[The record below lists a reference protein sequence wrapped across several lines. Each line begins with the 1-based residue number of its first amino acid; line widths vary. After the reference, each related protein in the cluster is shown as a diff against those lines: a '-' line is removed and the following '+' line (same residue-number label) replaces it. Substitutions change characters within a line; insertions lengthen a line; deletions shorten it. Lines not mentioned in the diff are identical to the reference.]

1 MKLSSLRFG
10 IAAAALL
17 AAAFTGP
24 SVLAQTPERGALP
37 EKHDSNTLHK
47 LGKAIQYPVRKTGEN
62 VSKSTRKSAK
72 DVQYGVRKNTT
83 NLSVNAHR
91 ATGKNSV
98 VRRKNG
104 HRRHNTVVTP
114 NGDLHRLHD
123 HK

>member
-1 MKLSSLRFG
+1 MKHSYLRFG
-10 IAAAALL
+10 LAAAALL
-17 AAAFTGP
+17 AATLGGP
-24 SVLAQTPERGALP
+24 SAMAQTPDRGTVP

-62 VSKSTRKSAK
+62 VSKSTRKGAK
-72 DVQYGVRKNTT
+72 DVQYGTRKNAA

-104 HRRHNTVVTP
+104 NRRHNTVVKP

>member
-1 MKLSSLRFG
+1 MTHFSLRLG

-17 AAAFTGP
+17 AALASGP
-24 SVLAQTPERGALP
+24 VSAQTADRGAVP
-37 EKHDSNTLHK
+37 EKHESNTLKK
-47 LGKAIQYPVRKTGEN
+47 LGKAVQYPVRKAGEN
-62 VSKSTRKSAK
+62 VSKSTRKGAK
-72 DVQYGVRKNTT
+72 DVQYGTRKNAS

-104 HRRHNTVVTP
+104 KRRHNTVVKP
-114 NGDLHRLHD
+114 NGDLHRLHN